1 MWKYQITIRYIDF
14 ALTGLA
20 IRGGVI
26 FNTTI
31 ISPLRGFTKVRSTVI
46 LVEIKFSV
54 KHQAL

>member
-20 IRGGVI
+20 IRGVI